1 MSALD
6 SVRSAAL
13 RRGGRILGGA
23 VLAAARAAMARRRL
37 QTVIVGMVVLLSA
50 ATGVLAI
57 GLIVASHGPFDAS
70 FAATRGAH
78 VTATFAAD
86 VPLQQLAGTAHAS
99 GVDAAAGPFDEITA
113 SVSGS
118 GDVRLGDGVMVG
130 RADQGGPVDQLKLD
144 AGRWL
149 TGPGQIVLSRSY
161 AGPNGPGR
169 QRRHDR
175 RCASIAGG
183 RHRRLGHRHRR
194 RVGVALAN

>member
-57 GLIVASHGPFDAS
+57 GLIVASHGPFDES
-70 FAATRGAH
+70 
-78 VTATFAAD
+78 FAAD